1 MAMNPMG
8 GIDQQITQRAARMK
22 NDPNAL
28 MQQYGQ
34 SKNILDLIAAQRAA
48 EKVQK
53 EKQLAALQ
61 MQGNPP
67 TVADQLEQT
76 IVAAEKEK
84 MAPDLAGM
92 KNLRD
97 RTKGV
102 AGVLAQKQRQQQKR
116 MQQMG
121 QQPQRPPQQQPQQQR
136 PQGQPTM
143 AAAGGLMTQRAPNL
157 ERMYNGGIVG
167 YNVGG
172 GVYEPTQEE
181 IEEERRRLISSNRV
195 FERMSDEQIASRLRA
210 QYEPKISRIPEAD
223 VREKRQELESS
234 NRVFKRLNDD
244 AIRSRI
250 AAERGGV
257 YEKLPPTM
265 GLGEGVRREGGTKP
279 SDIEMVTEEMTEQL
293 DTGTPLA
300 PVPVRSQKEL
310 SPFIAREAAAAAREP
325 DVAAAAAA
333 GQQPTPVETD
343 EITMEQVVKMAGG
356 ASQAPATLRQ
366 AAPTSGAP
374 VPDFLLNREE
384 QGRRRI
390 AEIGD
395 NAMAAGISGLPTGPL
410 KTLERGTQAPELLR
424 RRPNTP
430 LTLDQEYEALRR
442 KQLAELKK
450 DEAGLTDTRSN
461 TRRLLDRLT
470 DAAINASKRPAATSN
485 RGALASFGLGIS
497 EAVRA
502 EEKER
507 KEGLAGIRERRNA
520 LLKAREDRELAR
532 AQISQ
537 GERGLDIQQ
546 QRASTTAEQ
555 VAGMLGINESRLK
568 LDAEKLG
575 MDAEQFAAELKQAGS
590 QFDQSMAFKILD
602 ANTQNRYRKQTA
614 ELKGQ
619 ELTLQREMLKAKTD
633 AQKSNVKSKVV
644 TAISEVNT
652 NAQDAIDAA
661 TQSINISPT
670 LNKQEKADKIAEA
683 TRTINADKQTLI
695 NALKGIGA
703 DSGLTLPAADVTTA
717 PLTTSELVA
726 SAEVDLG

>member
-8 GIDQQITQRAARMK
+8 GIDQQITQRAARLK

-76 IVAAEKEK
+76 LIASEKEK

-102 AGVLAQKQRQQQKR
+102 AGVLAQKQQQQQQR

-121 QQPQRPPQQQPQQQR
+121 QQPQRPQGLPSQP
-136 PQGQPTM
+136 
-143 AAAGGLMTQRAPNL
+143 APNL

-167 YNVGG
+167 FEEGVYIPTEEDIDAVIRERGLRSATRESVRNMLIREQKLAKQREAVGG
-172 GVYEPTQEE
+172 FFSGIGERALRQRAARQEAIGEAPARGIRPTRPEEVMETESVTEVMPTGGVDLAAQ
-181 IEEERRRLISSNRV
+181 R
-195 FERMSDEQIASRLRA
+195 RA
-210 QYEPKISRIPEAD
+210 QDLTDAVNAEQ
-223 VREKRQELESS
+223 RQ
-234 NRVFKRLNDD
+234 
-244 AIRSRI
+244 
-250 AAERGGV
+250 
-257 YEKLPPTM
+257 M
-265 GLGEGVRREGGTKP
+265 
-279 SDIEMVTEEMTEQL
+279 
-293 DTGTPLA
+293 
-300 PVPVRSQKEL
+300 
-310 SPFIAREAAAAAREP
+310 AAAREP

-333 GQQPTPVETD
+333 GQPPAPVETD
-343 EITMEQVVKMAGG
+343 EITMEEIVRMAGG
-356 ASQAPATLRQ
+356 APQAQAPATPRQ
-366 AAPTSGAP
+366 AAPTSTAP
-374 VPDFLLNREE
+374 IPDFLLNREE

-424 RRPNTP
+424 RSAVTP
-430 LTLDQEYEALRR
+430 LTLEQRYEALER
-442 KQLAELKK
+442 KRLEDLEK
-450 DEAGLTDTRSN
+450 DEAALTDTRSN

-520 LLKAREDRELAR
+520 LLEAKQDRELAK

-546 QRASTTAEQ
+546 QRADTTAEQ

-568 LDAEKLG
+568 LDAERLG
-575 MDAEQFAAELKQAGS
+575 MDAERYAATLEQAGS

-602 ANTQNRYRKQTA
+602 ANAQNRYRKQTA

-619 ELTLQREMLKAKTD
+619 ELALQREMLEAKTD
-633 AQKSNVKSKVV
+633 AQKSDVQTKIV
-644 TAISEVNT
+644 TAISEVNS
-652 NAQDAIDAA
+652 NAQNSIEDARQA
-661 TQSINISPT
+661 INLST
-670 LNKQEKADKIAEA
+670 NLTSAEKTEQFEEA
-683 TRTINADKQTLI
+683 KRRINGDKQTLI

-726 SAEVDLG
+726 SAEAALG

>member
-76 IVAAEKEK
+76 LIASEKEK

-102 AGVLAQKQRQQQKR
+102 AGVLAQKQRQQQQR

-121 QQPQRPPQQQPQQQR
+121 QQPQQR
-136 PQGQPTM
+136 PQGLPSQP
-143 AAAGGLMTQRAPNL
+143 APNL
-157 ERMYNGGIVG
+157 ERMYGGGIVG
-167 YNVGG
+167 FEEGVYIPTEEDIDAVIRERGLRSATRESVRNMLIREQKLAKQREAVGG
-172 GVYEPTQEE
+172 FFSG
-181 IEEERRRLISSNRV
+181 IGER
-195 FERMSDEQIASRLRA
+195 ALRQRA
-210 QYEPKISRIPEAD
+210 A
-223 VREKRQELESS
+223 RQEAIGEAPARGIRPTRPEEVIETES
-234 NRVFKRLNDD
+234 VT
-244 AIRSRI
+244 
-250 AAERGGV
+250 EVMPTGGV
-257 YEKLPPTM
+257 
-265 GLGEGVRREGGTKP
+265 
-279 SDIEMVTEEMTEQL
+279 D
-293 DTGTPLA
+293 LA
-300 PVPVRSQKEL
+300 AQRRSQDLTDAVNAEQ
-310 SPFIAREAAAAAREP
+310 RQMAAAREP

-333 GQQPTPVETD
+333 GQPPAPVETD
-343 EITMEQVVKMAGG
+343 EITMEEIVRMAGG
-356 ASQAPATLRQ
+356 APQAQAPAPATPRQ
-366 AAPTSGAP
+366 AAPTSTAP
-374 VPDFLLNREE
+374 IPDFLLNREE

-424 RRPNTP
+424 RSAVTP
-430 LTLDQEYEALRR
+430 LTLEQRYEALER
-442 KQLAELKK
+442 KRLEDLEK
-450 DEAGLTDTRSN
+450 DETALTDTRSN

-520 LLKAREDRELAR
+520 LLKAKQDRELAK

-546 QRASTTAEQ
+546 QRADTTAEQ

-568 LDAEKLG
+568 LDAERLG
-575 MDAEQFAAELKQAGS
+575 MDAERYAATIEQAGR

-602 ANTQNRYRKQTA
+602 ANAQNRYRKQTA

-619 ELTLQREMLKAKTD
+619 ELALQREMLEAKTD
-633 AQKSNVKSKVV
+633 AQKSDVQSKVV
-644 TAISEVNT
+644 TAISEVNS
-652 NAQDAIDAA
+652 NAQKSIEDARQA
-661 TQSINISPT
+661 INLST
-670 LNKQEKADKIAEA
+670 NLTSAEKTRQFEEA
-683 TRTINADKQTLI
+683 KRTINGDKQTLI
-695 NALKGIGA
+695 NALKGIGSS
-703 DSGLTLPAADVTTA
+703 SGLDLSGLGAAPPVDV
-717 PLTTSELVA
+717 VA
-726 SAEVDLG
+726 DARERAAAR

>member
-76 IVAAEKEK
+76 LIASEKEK

-121 QQPQRPPQQQPQQQR
+121 QQPQRPQGLPSQP
-136 PQGQPTM
+136 
-143 AAAGGLMTQRAPNL
+143 APNL
-157 ERMYNGGIVG
+157 NRMYNGGIVG
-167 YNVGG
+167 FEEGVYIPTEEDIDAVIRERGLRSATRESVRNMLIREQKLAKQREAVGG
-172 GVYEPTQEE
+172 FFSGIGERALRQRAARQEAIGEAPARGIRPTRPEEVIETESVTEVMPTGGVDLAAQ
-181 IEEERRRLISSNRV
+181 R
-195 FERMSDEQIASRLRA
+195 RA
-210 QYEPKISRIPEAD
+210 QDLTDAVNAEQ
-223 VREKRQELESS
+223 RQ
-234 NRVFKRLNDD
+234 
-244 AIRSRI
+244 
-250 AAERGGV
+250 
-257 YEKLPPTM
+257 M
-265 GLGEGVRREGGTKP
+265 
-279 SDIEMVTEEMTEQL
+279 
-293 DTGTPLA
+293 
-300 PVPVRSQKEL
+300 
-310 SPFIAREAAAAAREP
+310 AAAREP
-325 DVAAAAAA
+325 DIAAAAAA
-333 GQQPTPVETD
+333 GQPPAPVETD
-343 EITMEQVVKMAGG
+343 EITMEQVVEMVGG
-356 ASQAPATLRQ
+356 APQAPATPRQ

-424 RRPNTP
+424 RRATTP
-430 LTLDQEYEALRR
+430 LTLAQRYEALER
-442 KQLAELKK
+442 KQLEDLEK

-470 DAAINASKRPAATSN
+470 DAAINASKRPAAASN

-520 LLKAREDRELAR
+520 LLKARGDRELAK

-568 LDAEKLG
+568 LDAERLD
-575 MDAEQFAAELKQAGS
+575 MDVENFAAEIAQAGR

-602 ANTQNRYRKQTA
+602 ANAQNRYRKQTA

-619 ELTLQREMLKAKTD
+619 ELALQREMLEAKTD
-633 AQKSNVKSKVV
+633 AQKSNVQSKVV

-683 TRTINADKQTLI
+683 KRTINADKQTLI

>member
-1 MAMNPMG
+1 MNPMG

-76 IVAAEKEK
+76 LIASEKEK

-102 AGVLAQKQRQQQKR
+102 AGVLAQKQRQQQQR
-116 MQQMG
+116 MQQG
-121 QQPQRPPQQQPQQQR
+121 QQPQRPQGIPSQP
-136 PQGQPTM
+136 
-143 AAAGGLMTQRAPNL
+143 APNL
-157 ERMYNGGIVG
+157 NRMYNGGIVG
-167 YNVGG
+167 YENGG

-181 IEEERRRLISSNRV
+181 IEEERRRLISSNRIYA
-195 FERMSDEQIASRLRA
+195 RMSDEQIASRLRA

-223 VREKRQELESS
+223 VREKRQELESA
-234 NRVFKRLNDD
+234 NRFFKGLSDD

-310 SPFIAREAAAAAREP
+310 SPFIAREAAAAVREP
-325 DVAAAAAA
+325 DIAAAAAA
-333 GQQPTPVETD
+333 GQPPAPVETD
-343 EITMEQVVKMAGG
+343 EITMKDVVEMVGG
-356 ASQAPATLRQ
+356 APQAPATLRQ

-424 RRPNTP
+424 RRATTP
-430 LTLDQEYEALRR
+430 LTLAQRYEALER
-442 KQLAELKK
+442 KQLEDLEK

-470 DAAINASKRPAATSN
+470 DAAINASKRPAAASN

-520 LLKAREDRELAR
+520 LLKAKQDRELAK

-555 VAGMLGINESRLK
+555 VAGMLGINQSRLE
-568 LDAEKLG
+568 LDAKRLG
-575 MDAEQFAAELKQAGS
+575 MDAERYAATLEQAGS

-602 ANTQNRYRKQTA
+602 ANAQNRYRKQTA

-619 ELTLQREMLKAKTD
+619 ELALQREMLEAKTD
-633 AQKSNVKSKVV
+633 AQKSNVQSKVV
-644 TAISEVNT
+644 TAISEVNS
-652 NAQDAIDAA
+652 NAQNSIEDARQA
-661 TQSINISPT
+661 INLSPNLT
-670 LNKQEKADKIAEA
+670 SAEKTEQLEEA
-683 TRTINADKQTLI
+683 KRRINGDKQTLI
-695 NALKGIGA
+695 NALKGIGSS
-703 DSGLTLPAADVTTA
+703 SGLDLSGLGAPDVTTA

>member
-1 MAMNPMG
+1 MVMNPVG
-8 GIDQQITQRAARMK
+8 GIDQQITQRAARLK

-76 IVAAEKEK
+76 LIAYEKEK

-102 AGVLAQKQRQQQKR
+102 AGVLAQKQQQQQQR

-121 QQPQRPPQQQPQQQR
+121 QQPQQR
-136 PQGQPTM
+136 PQGLPSQP
-143 AAAGGLMTQRAPNL
+143 APNL

-172 GVYEPTQEE
+172 GVYEPTEEE
-181 IEEERRRLISSNRV
+181 IEEERRRLISRNRV
-195 FERMSDEQIASRLRA
+195 YARMSDEQIASRLRA
-210 QYEPKISRIPEAD
+210 TYKPKISRISETD
-223 VREKRQELESS
+223 VREKRQELESA
-234 NRVFKRLNDD
+234 NRFFKQLDDD

-279 SDIEMVTEEMTEQL
+279 SDIEMVTEEMTEQF
-293 DTGTPLA
+293 DIGAPLA
-300 PVPVRSQKEL
+300 PVPKRSQKEL

-333 GQQPTPVETD
+333 GQPPAPVETD
-343 EITMEQVVKMAGG
+343 EITMEEIVRMAGG
-356 ASQAPATLRQ
+356 APQAPAPATPRQ
-366 AAPTSGAP
+366 AAPTSTAP
-374 VPDFLLNREE
+374 IPDFLLNREE

-424 RRPNTP
+424 RRAVTP
-430 LTLDQEYEALRR
+430 LTLEQRYEALER
-442 KQLAELKK
+442 KRLEDLEK
-450 DEAGLTDTRSN
+450 DEAALTDTRSN

-520 LLKAREDRELAR
+520 LLKAKQDRELAK

-546 QRASTTAEQ
+546 QRADTTAEQ

-568 LDAEKLG
+568 LDAERLG
-575 MDAEQFAAELKQAGS
+575 MDAERYAATLEQAGRE
-590 QFDQSMAFKILD
+590 FEQSMAFKILD
-602 ANTQNRYRKQTA
+602 ANAQNRYRKQTA

-619 ELTLQREMLKAKTD
+619 ELALQREMLEAKTD
-633 AQKSNVKSKVV
+633 AQKSNVQTKVV
-644 TAISEVNT
+644 TAISEVNS
-652 NAQDAIDAA
+652 NAQKSIEDARQAINLSTNLTSAEKT
-661 TQSINISPT
+661 TQFEEAKRRIN
-670 LNKQEKADKIAEA
+670 D
-683 TRTINADKQTLI
+683 DKQTLI

-726 SAEVDLG
+726 SAEAALG

>member
-8 GIDQQITQRAARMK
+8 GIDQQITQRAARLK

-76 IVAAEKEK
+76 LIASEKEK

-102 AGVLAQKQRQQQKR
+102 AGVLAQKQRQQQQR

-121 QQPQRPPQQQPQQQR
+121 QQPQQR
-136 PQGQPTM
+136 PQGLPSQP
-143 AAAGGLMTQRAPNL
+143 APNL

-167 YNVGG
+167 FEEGVYIPTEEDIDAVIRERGLRSATRESVRNMLIREQKLAKQREAVGG
-172 GVYEPTQEE
+172 FFSGIGERALRQRAARQEAIGEAPARGIRPTRPEEVIETESVTEVMPTGGVDLAAQ
-181 IEEERRRLISSNRV
+181 R
-195 FERMSDEQIASRLRA
+195 RA
-210 QYEPKISRIPEAD
+210 QDLTDAVNAEQ
-223 VREKRQELESS
+223 RQ
-234 NRVFKRLNDD
+234 
-244 AIRSRI
+244 
-250 AAERGGV
+250 
-257 YEKLPPTM
+257 M
-265 GLGEGVRREGGTKP
+265 
-279 SDIEMVTEEMTEQL
+279 
-293 DTGTPLA
+293 
-300 PVPVRSQKEL
+300 
-310 SPFIAREAAAAAREP
+310 AAAREP

-333 GQQPTPVETD
+333 GQPPAPVETD
-343 EITMEQVVKMAGG
+343 EITMEEIVRMAGG
-356 ASQAPATLRQ
+356 APQAQAPAPATPRQ
-366 AAPTSGAP
+366 AAPTSTAP
-374 VPDFLLNREE
+374 IPDFLLNREE

-424 RRPNTP
+424 RSAVTP
-430 LTLDQEYEALRR
+430 LTLEQRYEALER
-442 KQLAELKK
+442 KRLEDLEK
-450 DEAGLTDTRSN
+450 DEAALTDTRSN

-520 LLKAREDRELAR
+520 LLEAKQDRELAK

-546 QRASTTAEQ
+546 QRADTTAEQ

-568 LDAEKLG
+568 LDAERLG
-575 MDAEQFAAELKQAGS
+575 MDAERYAATLEQAGS

-602 ANTQNRYRKQTA
+602 ANAQNRYRKQTA

-619 ELTLQREMLKAKTD
+619 ELALQREMLEAKTD
-633 AQKSNVKSKVV
+633 AQKSDVQTKIV
-644 TAISEVNT
+644 TAISEVNS
-652 NAQDAIDAA
+652 NAQNSIEDARQA
-661 TQSINISPT
+661 INLST
-670 LNKQEKADKIAEA
+670 NLTSAEKTEQFEEA
-683 TRTINADKQTLI
+683 KRRINGDKQTLI

-726 SAEVDLG
+726 SAEAALG

>member
-8 GIDQQITQRAARMK
+8 GIDQQITQRAARLK

-76 IVAAEKEK
+76 LIASEKEK

-102 AGVLAQKQRQQQKR
+102 AGVLAQKQQQQQQR

-121 QQPQRPPQQQPQQQR
+121 QQPQRPQGLPSQP
-136 PQGQPTM
+136 
-143 AAAGGLMTQRAPNL
+143 APNL

-167 YNVGG
+167 YFDGGAVAEKLGISIEELEARIADLEKRGLSREKAESVQENAAASGFRRDMTIAEGYQQKLGASPLAARPTRPEEVMETESVTEVMPTG
-172 GVYEPTQEE
+172 GVDLAAQ
-181 IEEERRRLISSNRV
+181 R
-195 FERMSDEQIASRLRA
+195 RA
-210 QYEPKISRIPEAD
+210 QDLTDAVNAEQ
-223 VREKRQELESS
+223 RQ
-234 NRVFKRLNDD
+234 
-244 AIRSRI
+244 
-250 AAERGGV
+250 
-257 YEKLPPTM
+257 M
-265 GLGEGVRREGGTKP
+265 
-279 SDIEMVTEEMTEQL
+279 
-293 DTGTPLA
+293 
-300 PVPVRSQKEL
+300 
-310 SPFIAREAAAAAREP
+310 AAAREP

-333 GQQPTPVETD
+333 GQPPAPVETD
-343 EITMEQVVKMAGG
+343 EITMEEIVRMAGG
-356 ASQAPATLRQ
+356 APQAQAPATPRQ
-366 AAPTSGAP
+366 AAPTSTAP
-374 VPDFLLNREE
+374 IPDFLLNREE

-424 RRPNTP
+424 RSAVTP
-430 LTLDQEYEALRR
+430 LTLEQKYEALER
-442 KQLAELKK
+442 KRLEDLEK
-450 DEAGLTDTRSN
+450 DEAALTDTRSN

-520 LLKAREDRELAR
+520 LLKAKQDRELAK

-546 QRASTTAEQ
+546 QRADTTAEQ

-568 LDAEKLG
+568 LDAERLG
-575 MDAEQFAAELKQAGS
+575 MDAERYAATLEQAGS

-602 ANTQNRYRKQTA
+602 ANAQNRYRKQTA

-619 ELTLQREMLKAKTD
+619 ELALQREMLEAKTD
-633 AQKSNVKSKVV
+633 AQKSDVQSKVV
-644 TAISEVNT
+644 TAISEVNS
-652 NAQDAIDAA
+652 NAQKSIEDARQA
-661 TQSINISPT
+661 INLST
-670 LNKQEKADKIAEA
+670 NLTSAEKTREFEEA
-683 TRTINADKQTLI
+683 KRRINGDKQTLI
-695 NALKGIGA
+695 NALKGIGSS
-703 DSGLTLPAADVTTA
+703 SGLDLSRLGAAPPVDV
-717 PLTTSELVA
+717 VA
-726 SAEVDLG
+726 DARERAAAR

>member
-1 MAMNPMG
+1 
-8 GIDQQITQRAARMK
+8 
-22 NDPNAL
+22 
-28 MQQYGQ
+28 
-34 SKNILDLIAAQRAA
+34 LIAAQRAA

-76 IVAAEKEK
+76 LIASEKEK

-102 AGVLAQKQRQQQKR
+102 AGVLAQKQQEQQKR

-121 QQPQRPPQQQPQQQR
+121 QQPQRPPQQR
-136 PQGQPTM
+136 PQGQPQGRPMM
-143 AAAGGLMTQRAPNL
+143 ASGGLLSQRAPNL
-157 ERMYNGGIVG
+157 ERMYGGGIVG
-167 YNVGG
+167 FEA
-172 GVYEPTQEE
+172 GVYIPTEEE
-181 IEEERRRLISSNRV
+181 IEMERRRNPRIRGFSDDRIREMLVRRSSMV
-195 FERMSDEQIASRLRA
+195 FDADAFNKARARQGAEAAGLTIASEEVIET
-210 QYEPKISRIPEAD
+210 EPATEVMPT
-223 VREKRQELESS
+223 
-234 NRVFKRLNDD
+234 
-244 AIRSRI
+244 
-250 AAERGGV
+250 GGV
-257 YEKLPPTM
+257 DLAAQ
-265 GLGEGVRREGGTKP
+265 RREQ
-279 SDIEMVTEEMTEQL
+279 DLMDAVNAEQREM
-293 DTGTPLA
+293 
-300 PVPVRSQKEL
+300 
-310 SPFIAREAAAAAREP
+310 
-325 DVAAAAAA
+325 AAAAAA
-333 GQQPTPVETD
+333 GQEADVVSEQTVGQPPTLVETD
-343 EITMEQVVKMAGG
+343 EITMKDVVEMVGG
-356 ASQAPATLRQ
+356 APQAPATLRQ

-424 RRPNTP
+424 RKATTP
-430 LTLDQEYEALRR
+430 LTLAQRYEALER
-442 KQLAELKK
+442 KQLEDLEK

-470 DAAINASKRPAATSN
+470 DAAINASKRPAAASN

-507 KEGLAGIRERRNA
+507 KEGLAGIKERRNA
-520 LLKAREDRELAR
+520 LLKARGDRELAK

-555 VAGMLGINESRLK
+555 VAGMLGINQSRLE
-568 LDAEKLG
+568 LDAKKLG
-575 MDAEQFAAELKQAGS
+575 MDAEQFAAKLKQAGS
-590 QFDQSMAFKILD
+590 QFDQSIAFKILD
-602 ANTQNRYRKQTA
+602 ANAQNRYRKQTA

-619 ELTLQREMLKAKTD
+619 ELALQQEMLEAKTD
-633 AQKSNVKSKVV
+633 AQKSNVQTKVV
-644 TAISEVNT
+644 TAISEVNS
-652 NAQDAIDAA
+652 NAQNSIEDARQA
-661 TQSINISPT
+661 INLST
-670 LNKQEKADKIAEA
+670 NLTSAEKTEQFEEA
-683 TRTINADKQTLI
+683 KRRINSDKQTLI

-717 PLTTSELVA
+717 PLTTGELVA
-726 SAEVDLG
+726 SAEAALG